1 MSAEELKTVNDLLRT
16 LKGAPSPETWPERL
30 DAIEATLGS
39 FPTAEGVSLQP
50 LRIDGLSAEWQFRR
64 DAREDAAMLYLHGGG
79 YAVGSIATHRSFTT
93 EIAAGFEGRVLSLGY
108 RLAPE
113 HPCPAAIDDAL
124 AAYRWLVEDQ
134 GIPADNIVIAGD
146 SAGGGLTI
154 ATLVAIRDAGLPS
167 PAGGWCLSPWTD
179 LTLTSGTMA
188 SKADDDLI
196 ITADALKEYADAYA
210 PGGDVRDPR
219 ATVLNA
225 SLRGL
230 PPLLIQVGTAERLLD
245 DAVALA
251 GRASADDV
259 AVTLE
264 TWPGLP
270 HVFHIFA
277 SLLAEARAATVGGT
291 NWVNARIA

>member
-1 MSAEELKTVNDLLRT
+1 MSAEELKSVNELLRA
-16 LKGAPSPETWPERL
+16 LRGAAQPETWPERRA
-30 DAIEATLGS
+30 AIEATLGS
-39 FPTAEGVSLQP
+39 FPHAEGVALQP
-50 LRIDGLSAEWQFRR
+50 FRINGLDAEWQFRR
-64 DAREDAAMLYLHGGG
+64 DAREDAVLLYLHGGG
-79 YAVGSIATHRSFTT
+79 YAVGSIATHRPFTT
-93 EIAAGFEGRVLSLGY
+93 EVAAGFEGRVLSLGY

-124 AAYRWLVEDQ
+124 SAYRWLLEDQ
-134 GIPADNIVIAGD
+134 GVPADNIIIAGD

-154 ATLVAIRDAGLPS
+154 ATLIAIRDAGLAM

-179 LTLTSGTMA
+179 LRLTSGTMS
-188 SKADDDLI
+188 SKAEDDLI
-196 ITADALKEYADAYA
+196 ITADALKDYADAYA
-210 PGGDVRDPR
+210 PGGDVNDPR

-245 DAVALA
+245 DSVALA
-251 GRASADDV
+251 GKASADDV

-264 TWPGLP
+264 TWPGQP

-277 SLLAEARAATVGGT
+277 AMMGEARAAIAGAT